1 MGWEPSPWGSG
12 AVAVEGFAEAEDGPS
27 SNEKFGSSRHLRF
40 ELGALGSGIAGFDL
54 SSSLD
59 VAIFLLFSVFSFLLA
74 SSSVWLPLAVPLTL
88 FEAAE
93 SATVLGAASVR
104 GLKGA
109 EITQRKY

>member
-12 AVAVEGFAEAEDGPS
+12 AVAVGGFAGVEEGPS
-27 SNEKFGSSRHLRF
+27 SNEKLGSSRHLRF
-40 ELGALGSGIAGFDL
+40 ELGAFASGIAGFDL
-54 SSSLD
+54 FSSLN
-59 VAIFLLFSVFSFLLA
+59 VAIFLLFSVSSFFLA
-74 SSSVWLPLAVPLTL
+74 SSNVWLPLAVPLTL

-109 EITQRKY
+109 ERINCK